1 MVKQLNTIC
10 LFGYFVTL
18 STAEVM
24 KLPMKYAMI
33 RVDELS
39 DGQKSMTYF
48 KIQSWYFTEQTEEI
62 HEISEY
68 RQLVPV
74 QNN

>member
-10 LFGYFVTL
+10 LFGHFVTL

-33 RVDELS
+33 RADEL
-39 DGQKSMTYF
+39 
-48 KIQSWYFTEQTEEI
+48 
-62 HEISEY
+62 
-68 RQLVPV
+68 R
-74 QNN
+74 